1 MLSSPKLVLGSLSV
15 KVMVVVPLAVTLAL
29 EALTLTVGGV
39 VSTGALPMLSETL
52 LLASA
57 PSWLKLPAASL
68 NLPLATAIAA
78 ELAPVAGVKVAL

>member
-29 EALTLTVGGV
+29 EALMLTVGGM
-39 VSTGALPMLSETL
+39 VSGVAPAMLRAML

-57 PSWLKLPAASL
+57 PSWLKLPAASV